1 MKKILSITVMLLM
14 MLSSIKLIYADEN
27 IVVEKRVLDNGN
39 AEVVL
44 RVDENVQAYGGN
56 ITYNYDSTN
65 MQISEEMIA
74 SNENYLIVVNE
85 DYQNEGNKIRVVFA
99 TVTPAKGDLILIEFE
114 PIGDNDINVD
124 SVVVDQ
130 FELTSE
136 QGTAIEGIN
145 QESIQVNSTTGPSMV
160 DENTMKVYS
169 DEEVA
174 GQESDVE
181 NTTEEET
188 ESKDEQTPS
197 NSQEKD
203 QDETNGSDKNESN
216 ESNSEVVIIIVGGV
230 VIIAI
235 IGFIVYKK
243 RFKK

>member
-1 MKKILSITVMLLM
+1 MLLM

>member
-14 MLSSIKLIYADEN
+14 MLSNIKLIYADEN

-56 ITYNYDSTN
+56 ITYSYDSTN
-65 MQISEEMIA
+65 MQISEVMIA
-74 SNENYLIVVNE
+74 SDENYLIVVNE

-114 PIGDNDINVD
+114 PVGDNDINVD

-145 QESIQVNSTTGPSMV
+145 HESIQVNSTTGSSMV

-174 GQESDVE
+174 GQESEVE
-181 NTTEEET
+181 NTAEEET
-188 ESKDEQTPS
+188 ENEDEQTS
-197 NSQEKD
+197 SDSQEKN
-203 QDETNGSDKNESN
+203 QNETNESDKNESN

-235 IGFIVYKK
+235 IGFILYKK
-243 RFKK
+243 KFKK